1 MEMAQNYK
9 QVQKVL
15 LIILFANFGVAIL
28 KIVVGTLIRSSS
40 MTADGFHSLS
50 DGTSNIIALIG
61 IHFAAKPADTGH
73 PYGHHKMETLT
84 GMAIGVLLLS
94 VGIKVVVE
102 AVGKFSH
109 PVMPTITTFSLIAL
123 VITLGINIFVTTYER
138 RVGEKL
144 GSSVL
149 ISDATHTKSDIY
161 ITIGVLLTLLGVKF
175 GLPPILDPIVSLVV
189 AGFIFYAAW
198 EVLKEN
204 GNVLLDASPIDTN
217 QVREL
222 ILPLNGVRD
231 VHKIRSRG
239 TNQQAFLDMHVLVDP
254 AMSIE
259 AGHELEHRIE
269 DTVRATFNPNTQ
281 VLVHIEPFQEGVD
294 QTEKI

>member
-1 MEMAQNYK
+1 MDAAQNYK

-61 IHFAAKPADTGH
+61 IHFAAKPADKGH
-73 PYGHHKMETLT
+73 PYGHRKLETLT
-84 GMAIGVLLLS
+84 GMAIGVLLLF

-102 AVGKFSH
+102 AIGKFSN
-109 PVMPTITTFSLIAL
+109 PVMPSITLFSLIAL

-138 RVGEKL
+138 RMGEKL
-144 GSSVL
+144 GSAVL

-161 ITIGVLLTLLGVKF
+161 ITIGVLLTLVGVKL
-175 GLPPILDPIVSLVV
+175 GLPAILDPIVSMVV

-198 EVLKEN
+198 GVLKEN
-204 GNVLLDASPIDTN
+204 GNVLMDASPIETDK
-217 QVREL
+217 VRDA
-222 ILPLNGVRD
+222 ILPLAGVKD

-239 TNQQAFLDMHVLVDP
+239 TSQQAFLDMHVLVDP
-254 AMSIE
+254 EMSVE
-259 AGHELEHRIE
+259 ASHDLEHKIE
-269 DTVRATFNPNTQ
+269 ETVRTTLNPNTQ
-281 VLVHIEPFQEGVD
+281 VLVHIEPYQEGVD
-294 QTEKI
+294 QTETI